1 MEKEFKTENDIKK
14 EYLNQYQK
22 SVRREKY
29 ILDEI
34 QRLRADKMFPS
45 VVNDGMPK
53 GNKSSDLSDFMV
65 LLDEEIEK
73 LKSERLEKV
82 KRYSD
87 ISRKIKAMENDN
99 EKEVLTLRYING
111 LKWEE
116 ICIRMNYSWKQIH
129 RIHSSALSNFNMT

>member
-87 ISRKIKAMENDN
+87 ISRRIKAMENDN

-116 ICIRMNYSWKQIH
+116 ICLRMQYSWQHIH
-129 RIHSSALSNFNMT
+129 RIHAKALENFKM

>member
-45 VVNDGMPK
+45 VANDGMPK

-73 LKSERLEKV
+73 LKNERLEKV
-82 KRYSD
+82 KKYSD

-116 ICIRMNYSWKQIH
+116 ICLRMQYSWQHIH
-129 RIHSSALSNFNMT
+129 RIHAKALENFKM

>member
-34 QRLRADKMFPS
+34 QRLREDKMFPS

-116 ICIRMNYSWKQIH
+116 ICLRMQYSWQHIH
-129 RIHSSALSNFNMT
+129 RIHAKALENFKM

>member
-73 LKSERLEKV
+73 LKNERLEKV

-87 ISRKIKAMENDN
+87 ISKKIKDMENDN

-116 ICIRMNYSWKQIH
+116 ICLRMQYSWQHIH
-129 RIHSSALSNFNMT
+129 RIHAKALENFKM

>member
-73 LKSERLEKV
+73 LKNERLEKV